1 MSEDRLRRLEAQMT
15 TVEGRVTTLETA
27 KAVEEVHYANLSSRL
42 GSIESTLTW
51 LVRLIIGALVM
62 ALLAFIFGGG
72 LNVTS

>member
-1 MSEDRLRRLEAQMT
+1 MEDRVRRLEAQ
-15 TVEGRVTTLETA
+15 TVGLEQRLSTLETA
-27 KAVEEVHYANLSSRL
+27 KAVEEVHYTNLNTRL

-72 LNVTS
+72 LNVAS